1 MYMQTKYYSNAKN
14 QFCFNH
20 KDHTSFK
27 IKAAQNVKFPHCF
40 DWLLFKPRPQLF
52 KTYKLVAFNV
62 IMAGFCMS
70 VSVSF
75 YYSFFPVNMNQAF
88 SLPNNVNMQCLK
100 TFFICVLS
108 TLQMCYY
115 IYNVLYIRLFFRLV
129 YTSNLHEFCNSCLKF
144 VQKTIMLCS
153 SKITRDP
160 WATSLACE
168 TTSIN
173 KHICTKL

>member
-1 MYMQTKYYSNAKN
+1 MDTLCTCKQSTCSNAKN

-62 IMAGFCMS
+62 IMAGFCMC

-88 SLPNNVNMQCLK
+88 SLPNKCKYEMFKNI
-100 TFFICVLS
+100 FY
-108 TLQMCYY
+108 MCT
-115 IYNVLYIRLFFRLV
+115 IHSSNVLLYLLYIGLFFPLV
-129 YTSNLHEFCNSCLKF
+129 YKSNLHVFCNSCLKF
-144 VQKTIMLCS
+144 IQKTIM
-153 SKITRDP
+153 
-160 WATSLACE
+160 
-168 TTSIN
+168 
-173 KHICTKL
+173 